1 MKTVQATQE
10 ASRIQHLQNMKFLYF
25 IFIFL
30 WVILAIYIWIR
41 TQPTKKSFLFENNVF
56 IEPSRHRPALTDV
69 QGKNSKII

>member
-30 WVILAIYIWIR
+30 WVIFGHLDPDPAD
-41 TQPTKKSFLFENNVF
+41 KKIVSL
-56 IEPSRHRPALTDV
+56 
-69 QGKNSKII
+69 